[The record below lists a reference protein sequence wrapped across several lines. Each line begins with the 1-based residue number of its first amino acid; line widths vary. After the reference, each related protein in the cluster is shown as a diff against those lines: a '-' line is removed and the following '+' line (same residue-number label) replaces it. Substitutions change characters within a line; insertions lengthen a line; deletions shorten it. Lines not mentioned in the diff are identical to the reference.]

1 MSHDPTRSD
10 PRCAGDALRRL
21 VDLTS
26 HRSGAVFALMNEA
39 AVTLPQLLLLSRIS
53 QLGSASLAAIGD
65 EFSSPFRR

>member
-39 AVTLPQLLLLSRIS
+39 AVTLPQLLLRA
-53 QLGSASLAAIGD
+53 ASNSSDRRRSLRSGMNPP
-65 EFSSPFRR
+65 SPFRR